1 MIQKVK
7 ETFIRILDFFKKEK
21 FYTLLF
27 LLVLALSLTNHF
39 LNDQNP
45 DEEALSKPS
54 QEYQNLEQAE
64 VRMKEQLKD
73 VKSIEAFFKE
83 NPSLAISVQT
93 LVILASIIFLIGG
106 TFLIGFWFRP
116 QMRQKIANLPFFD
129 PATWNFAML
138 FKVGLLFIV
147 VSLLISGVL
156 NVVQKYILT
165 AWSFNFVMLLQTT
178 LIDLACLVLM
188 IKQIKNQKGGWAS
201 LGFRIPE
208 NGFLK
213 EVLYGFLGY
222 CCVFPI
228 FIVTLG
234 VLLIIV
240 SLTGYEPEAH
250 PLVNIFL
257 EEETR
262 SPWVVYYSVFL
273 AIIIAPIL
281 EEVFF
286 RGFCY
291 NIFKKEWGVTLALML
306 SSSLFALIHQN
317 IFAFLPIFALGF
329 ALAYLYEVRRSL
341 VASVTMHIIH
351 NSLFIAYFFI
361 VKKVLTAV

>member
-188 IKQIKNQKGGWAS
+188 IKQ
-201 LGFRIPE
+201 
-208 NGFLK
+208 
-213 EVLYGFLGY
+213 
-222 CCVFPI
+222 
-228 FIVTLG
+228 
-234 VLLIIV
+234 
-240 SLTGYEPEAH
+240 
-250 PLVNIFL
+250 
-257 EEETR
+257 
-262 SPWVVYYSVFL
+262 
-273 AIIIAPIL
+273 
-281 EEVFF
+281 
-286 RGFCY
+286 
-291 NIFKKEWGVTLALML
+291 
-306 SSSLFALIHQN
+306 
-317 IFAFLPIFALGF
+317 
-329 ALAYLYEVRRSL
+329 
-341 VASVTMHIIH
+341 
-351 NSLFIAYFFI
+351 
-361 VKKVLTAV
+361 